1 MGAFVIAG
9 GDLMFRGSC
18 FEYAGTYSG
27 DYNLTIM
34 YVENSYNKFDTGGSY
49 KPVTDTIPKVA
60 EDLLYGLKHS
70 ENPLKFSIEIVNT
83 DGAIPIEQMKK
94 LRIGYLDKMDR
105 RNSS

>member
-49 KPVTDTIPKVA
+49 KPIT
-60 EDLLYGLKHS
+60 ELYDLCVS
-70 ENPLKFSIEIVNT
+70 EGYTWDWKRYIDIKNNYSMLL
-83 DGAIPIEQMKK
+83 
-94 LRIGYLDKMDR
+94 LR
-105 RNSS
+105 N